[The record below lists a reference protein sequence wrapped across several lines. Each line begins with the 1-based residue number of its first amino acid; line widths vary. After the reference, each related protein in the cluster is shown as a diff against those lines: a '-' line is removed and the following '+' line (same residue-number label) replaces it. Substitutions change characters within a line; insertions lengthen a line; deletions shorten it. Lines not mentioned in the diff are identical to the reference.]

1 MQQVTTIYLQQRGY
15 LKEYARGLFPDGAFI
30 EIGYHVGRESY
41 YYEYIIWDTTEHPS
55 GASGVWRG
63 TPIVF
68 LEAKSFVQAL
78 VETEKAFPHCKFVWD
93 EEEDLE

>member
-1 MQQVTTIYLQQRGY
+1 MGVTTIYLQQIGY
-15 LKEYARGLFPDGAFI
+15 LKEYARALFPDGGLL

-41 YYEYIIWDTTEHPS
+41 YYEYIVWDTTKHTFDAIGE
-55 GASGVWRG
+55 WRG

-68 LEAKSFVQAL
+68 LEANSFVQAIA
-78 VETEKAFPHCKFVWD
+78 ETEKAFPGYKFVWD